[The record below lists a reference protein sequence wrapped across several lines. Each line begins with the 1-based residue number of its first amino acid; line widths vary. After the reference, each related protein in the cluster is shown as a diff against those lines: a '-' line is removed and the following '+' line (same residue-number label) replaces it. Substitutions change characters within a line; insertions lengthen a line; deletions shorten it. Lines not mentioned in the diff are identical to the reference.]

1 MSNLDSLLPLAQANE
16 SSIGFQNWLIFG
28 GFVIIVLTVLVVQ
41 GGLYLA
47 HRANWWQSDAP
58 EHWPETERPLPT
70 PTLVETEDLHRPP
83 PERESEPQAPREKII
98 RRRSA

>member
-16 SSIGFQNWLIFG
+16 SSLGFQNWLIFG

-58 EHWPETERPLPT
+58 EHWPDTERPLPT
-70 PTLVETEDLHRPP
+70 PVLMETEDLHRAPD
-83 PERESEPQAPREKII
+83 RESERQAPRERTI

>member
-1 MSNLDSLLPLAQANE
+1 MSNLHSLLPLAQANE

-58 EHWPETERPLPT
+58 EHWPESERPLKT
-70 PTLVETEDLHRPP
+70 LTLVETEDLHRAP
-83 PERESEPQAPREKII
+83 ESEAERYGSRERPI

>member
-1 MSNLDSLLPLAQANE
+1 MSNLDSLLPLAQANA
-16 SSIGFQNWLIFG
+16 SSLGFQNWLIFG
-28 GFVIIVLTVLVVQ
+28 GSVIIVLTVLVVQ

-58 EHWPETERPLPT
+58 ERWAESERPLAT
-70 PTLVETEDLHRPP
+70 PILVETEDLHRAPP
-83 PERESEPQAPREKII
+83 QDLAPHAPRERPI

>member
-1 MSNLDSLLPLAQANE
+1 MSNLDSLMPLAQANE
-16 SSIGFQNWLIFG
+16 SSISYQNWLIFG
-28 GFVIIVLTVLVVQ
+28 GFVITVLTMLVVQ

-58 EHWPETERPLPT
+58 EHWPESERPLP
-70 PTLVETEDLHRPP
+70 PLTLVETEDLHQA
-83 PERESEPQAPREKII
+83 PEPEPDRLAPRERII